1 MATPRR
7 LAALALCAA
16 CVWVVG
22 CGNSGP
28 KRYGVSG
35 AVTYKGQP
43 IKSGL
48 ISFIPEGSEAS
59 AGGASIIDGKYEI
72 PDKPG
77 LPAGKYEVSVNVPTA
92 GGKNKKSGVA
102 EDEAP
107 GSGGEKETRET
118 LPVKYNENTEL
129 RAEVKDDDNN
139 EFNFNLK

>member
-1 MATPRR
+1 MATHRW

-22 CGNSGP
+22 CGDSGP

-35 AVTYKGQP
+35 TVTYKGQP

-59 AGGASIIDGKYEI
+59 AGGASIIDGKYDI
-72 PDKPG
+72 PSKPG

-92 GGKNKKSGVA
+92 GGKKQAVT

-107 GSGGEKETRET
+107 GGGGEKETRET

-129 RAEVKDDDNN
+129 KAEVKDGQT